1 MIIYKKVIANNKI
14 IADSFNEYFVNV
26 AKHIVSNVDPMSY
39 IVYSENAIQDVH
51 TTVDD
56 IKTIVSQLNNS
67 AAGHDELPPSIM
79 KHLCNEYCIPLYIL
93 LTHLSYY

>member
-1 MIIYKKVIANNKI
+1 MNNKI

-26 AKHIVSNVDPMSY
+26 GKSLAKHTVSTVDLMSY
-39 IVYSENAIQDVH
+39 IDYSGNAVQDVH

-67 AAGHDELPPSIM
+67 AAGRDELPSS
-79 KHLCNEYCIPLYIL
+79 L
-93 LTHLSYY
+93 